1 MISSFNAL
9 HVKYKWNNVTVF
21 DRGLVSHDELVANA
35 KSGLVAKAKSLGK
48 LGEKVVFKIVRV
60 SSIV

>member
-1 MISSFNAL
+1 
-9 HVKYKWNNVTVF
+9 
-21 DRGLVSHDELVANA
+21 VSHDELVANA

-48 LGEKVVFKIVRV
+48 LDEKVVFKIVRV